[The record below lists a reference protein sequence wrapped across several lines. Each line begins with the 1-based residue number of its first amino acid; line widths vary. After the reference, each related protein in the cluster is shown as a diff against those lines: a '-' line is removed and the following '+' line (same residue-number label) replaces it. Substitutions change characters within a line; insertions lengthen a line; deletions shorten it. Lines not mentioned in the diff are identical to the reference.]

1 MATGRLAQK
10 MLDEMKRTAE
20 GGGARESRKSI
31 VRQSGQLLVIDQMVF
46 IRVLGSVFPS
56 MPTTVQQKVWTD
68 WDAWLKTQS
77 KNVKSNRRFNELV
90 EAKKGLVL
98 KPTERCYIISSYE
111 TIRTA
116 KAGTKTANKTA
127 KLREI
132 IERHFDKGSETEF
145 QRLGGMGDT
154 HGAQLGHSQDGRGL
168 AASGAT
174 ILQTQRVLQQAGG
187 DARIQ
192 EVVNR
197 AKNTLGISIQ
207 HDQLLTKTGRLRKKY
222 IPILTW
228 QSTIDNQT
236 QKEIEK
242 AAIETLRRELKEIA
256 TMPGSTPLDD
266 AIGEVMLDSI
276 AGKKQKNKKT
286 TGKRRKQVKET
297 SKSKRSKPVKSKKK
311 VKVLRDSG
319 IGKHIA
325 GPATG
330 GQQSY
335 VALMTL
341 LDSKINRQ
349 VLQNM
354 KYPALQ
360 NRTGTFASS
369 VRITDIVKTPQGF
382 PSIGYTYQE
391 NPYRVFEV
399 GASGAWASSE
409 RDPRR
414 LIDKSIREIAA
425 DFAIGRFYTRRV

>member
-10 MLDEMKRTAE
+10 MLDEMKRAAE

-46 IRVLGSVFPS
+46 MRVLGSVFPS
-56 MPTTVQQKVWTD
+56 MPVSVQAKVWAD

-77 KNVKSNRRFNELV
+77 KNVKSTRRFNELV
-90 EAKKGLVL
+90 EAKKGIVL

-127 KLREI
+127 ILRQI
-132 IERHFDKGSETEF
+132 VERHFSKGSETEF
-145 QRLGGMGDT
+145 SKLGGMGDT
-154 HGAQLGHSQDGRGL
+154 DGAQLGHSENGRGL
-168 AASGAT
+168 AASSVTA
-174 ILQTQRVLQQAGG
+174 LQTERVLQQAGG

-197 AKNTLGISIQ
+197 TKNTLGISVQ

-222 IPILTW
+222 IPVLTW

-242 AAIETLRRELKEIA
+242 AAIETLRRELKELA
-256 TMPGSTPLDD
+256 TMPGSTPLNT

-286 TGKRRKQVKET
+286 AGKRRKQVKET
-297 SKSKRSKPVKSKKK
+297 SKTKRSKPTKSKNK
-311 VKVLRDSG
+311 VKILRDSG
-319 IGKHIA
+319 VGKHIA
-325 GPATG
+325 SSANN

-341 LDSKINRQ
+341 LDSKLNRQ
-349 VLQNM
+349 VLKNM

-399 GASGAWASSE
+399 GAGGAWASTD

-414 LIDKSIREIAA
+414 LIDKSIRDVAA
-425 DFAIGRFYTRRV
+425 ELATGRFYTRRV

>member
-10 MLDEMKRTAE
+10 MLDEMKRAAE

-31 VRQSGQLLVIDQMVF
+31 VRQSGQLLVIDEMVF
-46 IRVLGSVFPS
+46 MRVLGSVFPS
-56 MPTTVQQKVWTD
+56 MPVSVQTKIWTD

-77 KNVKSNRRFNELV
+77 KNVKSTRRFNELV
-90 EAKKGLVL
+90 EAKKSVVL

-116 KAGTKTANKTA
+116 KAGTKTDKKTA
-127 KLREI
+127 ILRQI
-132 IERHFDKGSETEF
+132 VERHFSKGSETEF
-145 QRLGGMGDT
+145 SKLGGMGDT
-154 HGAQLGHSQDGRGL
+154 DGAQLGHSENGRGL
-168 AASGAT
+168 AASSVTA
-174 ILQTQRVLQQAGG
+174 LQTERVLQQAGG

-192 EVVNR
+192 EVVSR
-197 AKNTLGISIQ
+197 AKNTLGISVQ

-222 IPILTW
+222 IPVLTW

-242 AAIETLRRELKEIA
+242 AAIETLRRELKELA
-256 TMPGSTPLDD
+256 TMPGSTPLNT

-286 TGKRRKQVKET
+286 AGKRRKQVKET
-297 SKSKRSKPVKSKKK
+297 SKTKRSKPTKSKNK
-311 VKVLRDSG
+311 VKILRDSG
-319 IGKHIA
+319 VGKHIA
-325 GPATG
+325 SSANN

-341 LDSKINRQ
+341 LDSKLNRQ
-349 VLQNM
+349 VLKNM

-399 GASGAWASSE
+399 GSGGAWASTD

-414 LIDKSIREIAA
+414 LIDKSIRDVAA
-425 DFAIGRFYTRRV
+425 ELATGRFYTRRV

>member
-10 MLDEMKRTAE
+10 MLDEMKRAAE

-31 VRQSGQLLVIDQMVF
+31 VRQSGQLLVIDEMVF
-46 IRVLGSVFPS
+46 MRVLGSVFPS
-56 MPTTVQQKVWTD
+56 MPVSVQTKLWTD

-77 KNVKSNRRFNELV
+77 KNVKSTRRFNELV
-90 EAKKGLVL
+90 EAKKSVVL

-116 KAGTKTANKTA
+116 KAGTKTAKKTA
-127 KLREI
+127 ILRQI
-132 IERHFDKGSETEF
+132 VERHFSKGSETEF
-145 QRLGGMGDT
+145 SKLGGMGDT
-154 HGAQLGHSQDGRGL
+154 DGAQLGHSENGRGL
-168 AASGAT
+168 AASSVTA
-174 ILQTQRVLQQAGG
+174 LQTERVLQQAGG

-192 EVVNR
+192 EVVSR
-197 AKNTLGISIQ
+197 AKNTLGISVQ

-222 IPILTW
+222 IPVLTW

-242 AAIETLRRELKEIA
+242 AAIETLRRELKELA
-256 TMPGSTPLDD
+256 TMPGSTPLNT

-286 TGKRRKQVKET
+286 AGKRRKQVKET
-297 SKSKRSKPVKSKKK
+297 SKTKRSKPTKSKNK
-311 VKVLRDSG
+311 VKILRDSG
-319 IGKHIA
+319 VGKHIA
-325 GPATG
+325 SSANN

-341 LDSKINRQ
+341 LDSKLNRQ
-349 VLQNM
+349 VLKNM

-399 GASGAWASSE
+399 GSGGAWASTD

-414 LIDKSIREIAA
+414 LIDKSIRDVAA
-425 DFAIGRFYTRRV
+425 ELATGRFYTRRV